1 MHPATEK
8 LISDLKELSLSVGE
22 CDYPQ
27 RGYHYEIDL
36 AADEIRALA
45 ECMLKNEMYLVF
57 VGGLDVKPAPR
68 VIYQFASFTRPCRV
82 VVRAAVTED
91 HTVPTISDIFQ
102 GASWHE
108 RETRDFF
115 GIVFT
120 GHPYLR
126 PLILAEEDVDLKPLL
141 KTEETIKDFSEVSWA
156 VADEASI
163 QPEAEKPEAKKPEA
177 KDKAEQG

>member
-8 LISDLKELSLSVGE
+8 LISDLKELSLDAVA
-22 CDYPQ
+22 CDYAQ

-36 AADEIRALA
+36 AADQVRTLA
-45 ECMLKNEMYLVF
+45 ECLLQHEMYLVF

-68 VIYQFASFTRPCRV
+68 VVYQFASFTRPCRIV
-82 VVRAAVTED
+82 ARAAVTENN
-91 HTVPTISDIFQ
+91 TVPTISDIFG

-120 GHPYLR
+120 GHPYLK

-141 KTEETIKDFSEVSWA
+141 KGEEAIREFSEVSWA
-156 VADEASI
+156 VAAEAS
-163 QPEAEKPEAKKPEA
+163 PEPEPKKPEAKKSEA